1 MDKKVTFDTQKYEKF
16 RASLSSE
23 NCTRGGWITL
33 SDPKIAEIFAR
44 SGFDWVLVDL
54 EHSGI
59 SLNVAEMHIRI
70 LNLLNVISFCR
81 PTFRSSDQ
89 MRRMLDAGADGF
101 ILPKFHGIEDIE
113 FAVDTVMFPPKGRR
127 GMALHPA
134 NGYGRFFDEY
144 LSLHQSGPIIIAQ
157 IEDCEGVD
165 GLESI
170 ANHRHLDGI
179 FLGPY
184 DLSLS
189 LGCPGD
195 FDSPVFKEA
204 VGRVRKIARKYH
216 KPLGM
221 HVISPE
227 INATQEAIKQGY
239 NFIACSFDT
248 KILSHLSSNL
258 TEGR

>member
-1 MDKKVTFDTQKYEKF
+1 MAFDTKKFETF
-16 RASLSSE
+16 RASLASE
-23 NCTRGGWITL
+23 NCTLGGWITL

-44 SGFDWVLVDL
+44 SGFEWVLVDL
-54 EHSGI
+54 EHSGVSI
-59 SLNVAEMHIRI
+59 NVAEMHIRI
-70 LNLLNVISFCR
+70 LNLLNVMSFCR

-113 FAVDTVMFPPKGRR
+113 FAVDTLMFPPQGRR

-134 NGYGRFFDEY
+134 NGYGLFFDEY

-165 GLESI
+165 GLESV

-195 FDSPVFKEA
+195 FDSPLFKEA
-204 VGRVRKIARKYH
+204 VQRVQKIALTYQ
-216 KPLGM
+216 KPIGI

-227 INATQEAIKQGY
+227 TNATKEAIKQGY

-248 KILSHLSSNL
+248 KILSHLSSAL
-258 TEGR
+258 VAGKKK